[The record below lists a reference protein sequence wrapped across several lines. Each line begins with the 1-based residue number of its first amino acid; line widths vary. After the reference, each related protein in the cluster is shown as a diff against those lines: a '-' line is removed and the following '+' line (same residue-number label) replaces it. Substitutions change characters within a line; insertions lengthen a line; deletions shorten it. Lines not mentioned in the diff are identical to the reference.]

1 MRGRKVDK
9 VDNVDVVDR
18 NNPGGTG
25 GGVSTKSTRATM
37 STSSTAPVLRL
48 ADVQYRYH
56 DGTRALAG
64 ASLSVARG
72 ERVALVGPNGAGK
85 TTLVLA
91 LAGFCVPESGVLE
104 MFGAPVTRASLP
116 EVRGRTGFVFQNADD
131 QLFMPTVLED
141 VMFGPLKAGVPGPEA
156 RRRAESALERMEIAT
171 IAGQFPGHL
180 SAGQKRMAS
189 LAAVLVQ
196 EPELLVLD
204 EPTSFLDPHARRC
217 LIERLKGLPMA
228 QLVVTHDL
236 EMVLELCG
244 RVVLLSGGTVA
255 AEGCPSGLLRDAALM
270 EAHRLEVPH
279 SLRG

>member
-1 MRGRKVDK
+1 MNSVDK

-18 NNPGGTG
+18 NNPGVAGSG
-25 GGVSTKSTRATM
+25 LSTR
-37 STSSTAPVLRL
+37 STLSTASTAPVLRL
-48 ADVQYRYH
+48 EDVHYRYH

-64 ASLSVARG
+64 ASLKVARG

-91 LAGFCVPESGVLE
+91 LAGFCTPESGVLE
-104 MFGAPVTRASLP
+104 MFGTPMTRGSLP
-116 EVRGRTGFVFQNADD
+116 EARVRTAFVFQNADD

-156 RRRAESALERMEIAT
+156 RRRAESALERMEIAG

-217 LIERLKGLPMA
+217 LIGRLKGLPMA

-236 EMVLELCG
+236 EMALDLCS
-244 RVVLLSGGTVA
+244 RVVLLSGGRVA
-255 AEGCPSGLLRDAALM
+255 ADGPPPAVLGDAALM

-279 SLRG
+279 SLKR